1 MALVEPGL
9 FHRLALA
16 VEDAG
21 ATDAWF
27 RRVLGAAPVTAPE
40 RPFQDEPV
48 GGVLEL
54 DGADSRMVWLGGLPF
69 IFLGA
74 ATPDGPV
81 GRFIQRWGPSVHSLA
96 WEIEDMW
103 TVEHVLDQ
111 AGYHI
116 TGVNIPGRHFFMH
129 PRDTDGVLLEW
140 TDTSIGGDPRRGNPD
155 PGEGGGVVDVTGIA
169 WVTAVVADADATAA
183 RLTEMAAATPV
194 TGNPTGDQAAERT
207 IDLAVHDVTV
217 RLVTPRSDASRFHP
231 VLERAPRLWSYTARV
246 PDLDAA
252 LAALESDGIKTLG
265 RQGAVAWTDPA
276 TTLGVPMEWTDA

>member
-1 MALVEPGL
+1 
-9 FHRLALA
+9 
-16 VEDAG
+16 
-21 ATDAWF
+21 
-27 RRVLGAAPVTAPE
+27 
-40 RPFQDEPV
+40 
-48 GGVLEL
+48 
-54 DGADSRMVWLGGLPF
+54 
-69 IFLGA
+69 
-74 ATPDGPV
+74 
-81 GRFIQRWGPSVHSLA
+81 
-96 WEIEDMW
+96 MW

-194 TGNPTGDQAAERT
+194 TGNPTGDPAAERT